1 MDIKSTGLTWLNLF
15 SLFYTIAIEAISIIV
30 CSDYLNL
37 TPKRILSL
45 TR

>member
-1 MDIKSTGLTWLNLF
+1 MDIKSTGLMCLNLF
-15 SLFYTIAIEAISIIV
+15 SLFYTIAIEAISIIA
-30 CSDYLNL
+30 SSGYLSL